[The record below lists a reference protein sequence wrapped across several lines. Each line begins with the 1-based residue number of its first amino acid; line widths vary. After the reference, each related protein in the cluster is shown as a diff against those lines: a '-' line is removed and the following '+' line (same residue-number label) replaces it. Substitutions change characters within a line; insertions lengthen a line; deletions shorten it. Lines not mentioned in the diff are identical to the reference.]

1 MLKELVQEL
10 KSRVLNRIDLVKL
23 KSIVVELKNSVS
35 GIKGG

>member
-23 KSIVVELKNSVS
+23 KSIVVELKNMLVE
-35 GIKGG
+35 